1 MCGRPAVWAA
11 SQPTTRERAAGRTLT
26 GELTSPPPRA
36 RAQNDDV
43 QLQLNSIRR
52 LKTIALALGEER
64 TRKELV
70 PFLTDSTD
78 DEDEVL
84 QAIAEELGDFVP
96 YVGGPGHAHTLLPP
110 LEATSTVEET
120 VVRDAA
126 VEALCKVGRAMSPG
140 EVTSHFLPPHKVSP
154 GAAQPAAAPPAG
166 PPLSFAGADQ
176 NSPHSPPP
184 PHSAS
189 PPPSSGRPG

>member
-1 MCGRPAVWAA
+1 
-11 SQPTTRERAAGRTLT
+11 
-26 GELTSPPPRA
+26 
-36 RAQNDDV
+36 V

-126 VEALCKVGRAMSPG
+126 VEALCKVGRAMSPA
-140 EVTSHFLPPHKVSP
+140 EVTSYFLPLLKVR
-154 GAAQPAAAPPAG
+154 AVCAQPSAAPPDG
-166 PPLSFAGADQ
+166 LPGLVLSLG
-176 NSPHSPPP
+176 H
-184 PHSAS
+184 
-189 PPPSSGRPG
+189 

>member
-1 MCGRPAVWAA
+1 M
-11 SQPTTRERAAGRTLT
+11 
-26 GELTSPPPRA
+26 PP
-36 RAQNDDV
+36 AQNDDV

-126 VEALCKVGRAMSPG
+126 VEALCKVGRAMSPA
-140 EVTSHFLPPHKVSP
+140 EVTSHFLPLLKVR
-154 GAAQPAAAPPAG
+154 AVCAQPAAAAPDG
-166 PPLSFAGADQ
+166 PPGLASHSGADE
-176 NSPHSPPP
+176 NTLPALP

-189 PPPSSGRPG
+189 LPPSSGRPE

>member
-140 EVTSHFLPPHKVSP
+140 EVTSHFLPLLKVSP

>member
-1 MCGRPAVWAA
+1 M
-11 SQPTTRERAAGRTLT
+11 
-26 GELTSPPPRA
+26 
-36 RAQNDDV
+36 

-70 PFLTDSTD
+70 PFLTDSQD

-96 YVGGPGHAHTLLPP
+96 FVGGPGHAHTLLPP
-110 LEATSTVEET
+110 LEATATVEET

-126 VEALCKVGRAMSPG
+126 VEALCKVGRAMSPAG
-140 EVTSHFLPPHKVSP
+140 VVDHFLPLLKVREWGP
-154 GAAQPAAAPPAG
+154 LARGGAACRGAG
-166 PPLSFAGADQ
+166 RTCLGAGCLDAK
-176 NSPHSPPP
+176 SPSHL
-184 PHSAS
+184 
-189 PPPSSGRPG
+189 

>member
-1 MCGRPAVWAA
+1 M
-11 SQPTTRERAAGRTLT
+11 
-26 GELTSPPPRA
+26 
-36 RAQNDDV
+36 

-70 PFLTDSTD
+70 PFLTDSQD

-96 YVGGPGHAHTLLPP
+96 YVGGPAHAHTLLPP
-110 LEATSTVEET
+110 LEAIGTVEET

-126 VEALCKVGRAMSPG
+126 VEALCKVGRAMSPAG
-140 EVTSHFLPPHKVSP
+140 VIDHFLPLLKVSRRDAASVPARPHRVPAVRELTSLTRFSLFAAPHKC
-154 GAAQPAAAPPAG
+154 
-166 PPLSFAGADQ
+166 
-176 NSPHSPPP
+176 
-184 PHSAS
+184 
-189 PPPSSGRPG
+189 